1 MKQSIVLRPDVRD
14 FHARP
19 NSASYPV
26 ASGSSAAGVAA
37 RCGRTYP
44 PQRQPNPP
52 LARAVL
58 GGADAHGG
66 HRLLLDPGRGHLSA
80 IHVLSVV
87 TIVNL
92 GYAFWAIRRGKV
104 HGHRISMICSYTAL
118 CIAGVFTLQPYR
130 MLGKLVFG

>member
-1 MKQSIVLRPDVRD
+1 MSEIFTLDQTPLVIRL
-14 FHARP
+14 HL
-19 NSASYPV
+19 
-26 ASGSSAAGVAA
+26 VAA
-37 RCGRTYP
+37 LLALPLGAVVLFRRKGNLIHRWLGRFWVWLMLTVAIGSFWI
-44 PQRQPNPP
+44 Q
-52 LARAVL
+52 
-58 GGADAHGG
+58 
-66 HRLLLDPGRGHLSA
+66 GRGHLSA

-118 CIAGVFTLQPYR
+118 CIAGVFTLLPYR